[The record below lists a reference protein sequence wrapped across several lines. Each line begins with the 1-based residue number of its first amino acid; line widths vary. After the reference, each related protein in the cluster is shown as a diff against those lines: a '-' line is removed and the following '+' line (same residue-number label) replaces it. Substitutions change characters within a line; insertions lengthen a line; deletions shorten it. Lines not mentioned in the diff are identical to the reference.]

1 MDIDKTKDRYRLPY
15 SKTILLYYILPVLFI
30 LLLSSCSTAHT
41 PYVTDIVPT
50 APIEE
55 VVNTMDDVKT
65 AVTSSGSTVINN
77 SLEWWQWVIIGMFIP
92 NPLDY
97 LFGLMKGFL
106 SFAVKLFRP

>member
-1 MDIDKTKDRYRLPY
+1 MNIRLPY
-15 SKTILLYYILPVLFI
+15 SKTILYYILPVLFI
-30 LLLSSCSTAHT
+30 LFLSSCSTAHA
-41 PYVTDIVPT
+41 P
-50 APIEE
+50 APIESVANSME
-55 VVNTMDDVKT
+55 DVKT

-97 LFGLMKGFL
+97 LFGLLKGFL

>member
-1 MDIDKTKDRYRLPY
+1 MRLPY
-15 SKTILLYYILPVLFI
+15 SKTILYTIVPVLF
-30 LLLSSCSTAHT
+30 LLASCANTT
-41 PYVTDIVPT
+41 VPPV
-50 APIEE
+50 PIES
-55 VVNTMDDVKT
+55 VTNTMEDVKT